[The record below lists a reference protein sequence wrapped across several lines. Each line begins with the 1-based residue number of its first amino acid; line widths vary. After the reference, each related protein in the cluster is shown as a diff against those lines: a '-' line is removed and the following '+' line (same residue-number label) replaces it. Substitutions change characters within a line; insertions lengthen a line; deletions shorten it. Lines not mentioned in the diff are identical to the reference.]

1 MISLS
6 SPPLPP
12 TPQALTRA
20 RFRTLKTLGQG
31 SFGVAYLVSD
41 LEAAVAADAA
51 AAAAEG
57 AGGAL
62 ATQPTQQSA
71 ERLYVIKSI
80 NISSMDAKAKRA
92 ALGECEVLS
101 RLQHPNIVEYYG
113 SWVEGDPPHL
123 HILLEFC
130 DGGDLQQAIRA
141 ARDAKAFFSEELVT
155 SWFCQLSSAILFCHR
170 RRVLHR
176 DLKAGNIFLH
186 GPGRVVKL
194 ADFGIARVLHS
205 EGSLASTVIGTPYY
219 MRCGERRARAR
230 MRTRASAPRRPTLA
244 RSLAH

>member
-1 MISLS
+1 MGCRSAPRRAPRAHAQRPSLARS
-6 SPPLPP
+6 
-12 TPQALTRA
+12 ARA
-20 RFRTLKTLGQG
+20 RPR
-31 SFGVAYLVSD
+31 
-41 LEAAVAADAA
+41 
-51 AAAAEG
+51 
-57 AGGAL
+57 
-62 ATQPTQQSA
+62 
-71 ERLYVIKSI
+71 R
-80 NISSMDAKAKRA
+80 R
-92 ALGECEVLS
+92 
-101 RLQHPNIVEYYG
+101 YYG

-141 ARDAKAFFSEELVT
+141 AREAKSFFSEELVT
-155 SWFCQLSSAILFCHR
+155 SWFCQLSSAILFCHK

-219 MRCGERRARAR
+219 MRRVRAMLTSASSARAAPR
-230 MRTRASAPRRPTLA
+230 SPLRVAAAPSPPSARLPFRSAPARHFARAPLA
-244 RSLAH
+244 LSLAPAAPSS